1 VNPFG
6 RAAPAWREEINM
18 LKRSLRWF
26 AVAFLAAALAVPA
39 FAAPAAQAPQQVVQS
54 IADELA
60 GSIQGH
66 QAELRKHPDQ
76 VIKIIDR
83 IVLPHFDMDYA
94 ALLVLGRHAR
104 EATPAQR
111 VAFSRAFYDALT
123 HRYAEGLVAYTR
135 GAVKVLPAQAPLDQ
149 RRTIVRT
156 QVQLASGK
164 DLSVDYAF
172 RKTSSGEWKAYDVI
186 IEGISYITNYRNQV
200 DAEIRKEGIDGL
212 IKRLQTQGAAAINEM
227 KTEDGEH

>member
-1 VNPFG
+1 
-6 RAAPAWREEINM
+6 M
-18 LKRSLRWF
+18 LKRSLRWLAVTF
-26 AVAFLAAALAVPA
+26 AAVAVPA
-39 FAAPAAQAPQQVVQS
+39 LAAPAAQTPQQIVQS
-54 IADELA
+54 IADQLA
-60 GSIQGH
+60 DAIQGH

-76 VIKIIDR
+76 VIKIIDG
-83 IVLPHFDMDYA
+83 VVQPHFDMDYA

-111 VAFSRAFYDALT
+111 VAFTRAFYNALT

-135 GAVKVLPAQAPLDQ
+135 GAVKVLPAQGPLDQ

-164 DLSVDYAF
+164 NLSVDYAF

-200 DAEIRKEGIDGL
+200 DAEIQKEGIDGL

-227 KTEDGEH
+227 KKEGGGH

>member
-1 VNPFG
+1 V
-6 RAAPAWREEINM
+6 AAPTD
-18 LKRSLRWF
+18 
-26 AVAFLAAALAVPA
+26 
-39 FAAPAAQAPQQVVQS
+39 QAPQQVVQS
-54 IADELA
+54 IADKLA
-60 GSIQGH
+60 DAIQGR
-66 QAELRKHPDQ
+66 QAELRQNPDE
-76 VIKIIDR
+76 VIKIIDG

-94 ALLVLGRHAR
+94 ALLVLGQHAR

-111 VAFSRAFYDALT
+111 VAFTRAFYKALT

-135 GAVKVLPAQAPLDQ
+135 GAVKVLPAQGPLDQ

-164 DLSVDYAF
+164 NLSVDYAF

-200 DAEIRKEGIDGL
+200 DAEIQKEGIDGL

-227 KTEDGEH
+227 KKESGGH

>member
-1 VNPFG
+1 
-6 RAAPAWREEINM
+6 M
-18 LKRSLRWF
+18 LKRPLRW
-26 AVAFLAAALAVPA
+26 LAAAFALAAFAVPA
-39 FAAPAAQAPQQVVQS
+39 FAAPAEQAPQQIVQS
-54 IADELA
+54 IADQLA
-60 GSIQGH
+60 TAVQGH
-66 QAELRKHPDQ
+66 QAELRKNPDQ

-104 EATPAQR
+104 DATPAQR

-135 GAVKVLPAQAPLDQ
+135 GAVKVLPGQGPLDQ

-164 DLSVDYAF
+164 NLSVDYAF

-200 DAEIRKEGIDGL
+200 DAEIQKEGIDGL
-212 IKRLQTQGAAAINEM
+212 IKRLQTQGAAAINQM
-227 KTEDGEH
+227 KKEGGGH

>member
-1 VNPFG
+1 MPKRFIPLFLAFALAAL
-6 RAAPAWREEINM
+6 AAPA
-18 LKRSLRWF
+18 
-26 AVAFLAAALAVPA
+26 V
-39 FAAPAAQAPQQVVQS
+39 AAPTDQAPQQVVQS
-54 IADELA
+54 IADKLA
-60 GSIQGH
+60 DAIQGR
-66 QAELRKHPDQ
+66 QAELRQNPDE
-76 VIKIIDR
+76 VIKIIDG

-94 ALLVLGRHAR
+94 ALLVLGPHAR

-111 VAFSRAFYDALT
+111 VAFTRAFYKALT

-135 GAVKVLPAQAPLDQ
+135 GAVKVLPAQGPLDQ

-164 DLSVDYAF
+164 NLSVDYAF

-200 DAEIRKEGIDGL
+200 DAEIQKEGIDGL

-227 KTEDGEH
+227 KKEGGGH